1 MAFRLNQQT
10 YPFNPNA
17 SAINTRNTAFSGQ
30 APNPG
35 APTASP
41 AMAAMGQSA
50 AAPPMATQLG
60 QRPQSPAVAATGN
73 TPQAGTTPPATP
85 PRTDLVTPNQVDTS
99 RQDKIYSD
107 QLAQSDK
114 DRETMMQTGYNTI
127 SALQRRNASNSALGG
142 FSVGGGAYLS
152 GQRQAAVAGINSFNQ
167 GLLNWGTQRQNIMGQ
182 AAGTAANSASQ
193 NANISNQAN
202 QFNAGREGNVQDRTA
217 NAEATRTAQQTEND
231 VTNFG
236 TDLKQYGIDIANPHG
251 ATNAIALSLSRK
263 LQAAAPGSPEYAA
276 AAAQMSDYK
285 AKLAHAKQLYLS
297 GGGEK
302 GNFSFG
308 GKVYSN
314 ISLDDYLKLQEKE
327 GLFNGL

>member
-41 AMAAMGQSA
+41 AMAAMGQSS
-50 AAPPMATQLG
+50 AAPPMATQMG
-60 QRPQSPAVAATGN
+60 VRPQSPAVAAAGN

-99 RQDKIYSD
+99 KQDKIYSD

-167 GLLNWGTQRQNIMGQ
+167 GLLNWGTQRQGIMGQ
-182 AAGTAANSASQ
+182 GAGLAANSASQ

-217 NAEATRTAQQTEND
+217 AADATRTAQTTEND

-236 TDLKQYGIDIANPHG
+236 ADLKQYGIDTSTGGG
-251 ATNAIALSLSRK
+251 ATGARASSLLRK
-263 LQAAAPGSPEYAA
+263 LQAAVPGSPEYAA
-276 AAAQMSDYK
+276 ALTQMNDYK
-285 AKLAHAKQLYLS
+285 AKLAQAKQQWQN
-297 GGGEK
+297 GGAGI
-302 GNFSFG
+302 GQIMN
-308 GKVYSN
+308 
-314 ISLDDYLKLQEKE
+314 LDEYLKKLEKE
-327 GLFNGL
+327 GFFDGF